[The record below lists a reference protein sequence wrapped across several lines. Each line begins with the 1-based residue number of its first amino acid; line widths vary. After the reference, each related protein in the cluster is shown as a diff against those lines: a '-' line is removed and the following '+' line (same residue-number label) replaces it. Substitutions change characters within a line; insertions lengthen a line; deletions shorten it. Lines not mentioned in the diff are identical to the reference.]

1 MKDNDAAVRKF
12 KKVSQDKV
20 SIPSEEW
27 QLITKYYEA
36 HKEELKLKGI
46 KSPTALL
53 RRWILEKYSE
63 NISRE

>member
-1 MKDNDAAVRKF
+1 MKKNTVIQEF
-12 KKVSQDKV
+12 HKVSQDKV

-27 QLITKYYEA
+27 QLVQKYFET
-36 HKEELKLKGI
+36 HKDELKLKGI